1 MAKKVFLQ
9 IINILSVVI
18 IALALFVLLSV
29 VLFQTIATGLNIM
42 KVNSYVVIALYG
54 VLLLF
59 AVVGRRRK
67 A

>member
-1 MAKKVFLQ
+1 MLGGVDPNGGSGKV
-9 IINILSVVI
+9 SG
-18 IALALFVLLSV
+18 VLLSV

-59 AVVGRRRK
+59 AVVVRRRK
-67 A
+67 AE